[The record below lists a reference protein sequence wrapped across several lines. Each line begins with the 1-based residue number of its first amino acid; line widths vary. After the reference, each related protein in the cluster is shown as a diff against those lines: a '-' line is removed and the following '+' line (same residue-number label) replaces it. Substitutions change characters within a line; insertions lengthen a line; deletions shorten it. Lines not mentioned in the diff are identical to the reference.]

1 MSARNSERGAAG
13 GGEVKIKSP
22 GEDRLD
28 AAMREAVAAVEEV
41 ERKSGKRATQAG
53 AAPEGDPLPVEDF
66 GEVVAAEEVERLRRE
81 IASLKD
87 HSLRTLADFDNFRK
101 RSERDRRDFQR
112 YALVDPMREFLPI
125 MDNLE
130 RALAAGGSLED
141 LKAGV
146 GMIHK
151 QMQDLL
157 SRFHVQ
163 PVVAQGMRFDPAVH
177 DAVMREES
185 EEVKEPTV
193 TGELQRGY
201 VLHDR
206 LLRPAM
212 VKVAMPVP
220 PSTSEDGAVK

>member
-1 MSARNSERGAAG
+1 MSARKSEHDAAE
-13 GGEVKIKSP
+13 GGETNPKTAS
-22 GEDRLD
+22 DQRLD

-41 ERKSGKRATQAG
+41 ERRSGKRGSREIPVVADD
-53 AAPEGDPLPVEDF
+53 PEG
-66 GEVVAAEEVERLRRE
+66 EVDLEELAGGGEVERLRRE
-81 IASLKD
+81 VAALKD

-101 RSERDRRDFQR
+101 RSERERRDFQR
-112 YALVDPMREFLPI
+112 YALVDPMREFLPV

-130 RALAAGGSLED
+130 RALAAGGSYED

-151 QMQDLL
+151 QMQELL
-157 SRFHVQ
+157 TRFHVK
-163 PVVAQGMRFDPAVH
+163 PVEAQGVRFDPAVH

-193 TGELQRGY
+193 TAEFQRGY
-201 VLHDR
+201 MLHDR

-212 VKVAMPVP
+212 VKVAMPATP
-220 PSTSEDGAVK
+220 TAPEDGREA